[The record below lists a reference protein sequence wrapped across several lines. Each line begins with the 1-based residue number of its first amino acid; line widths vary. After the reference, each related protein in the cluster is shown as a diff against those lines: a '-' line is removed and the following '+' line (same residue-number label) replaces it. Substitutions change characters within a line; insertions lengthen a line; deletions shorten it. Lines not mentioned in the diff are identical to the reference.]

1 VEELLRRRAR
11 QARADILAGALRG
24 EALGQQIE
32 DVPALDRDTWID
44 EVLGLESLVPDMP
57 GLPRGAVP
65 YLPCGVDDVLA
76 LLREAPVGPDDAFV
90 DLGSGLG
97 RVVLLARLLT
107 GARASGIELQGHL
120 VEAAREATSALGL
133 DRVSFTHADASVAD
147 LDGTVFF
154 LYAPFNGAMLDQ
166 VLGRLEA
173 VARRRPIIVCTV
185 GVELGHV
192 PWLVARTSPHVARMI
207 YDLRQS

>member
-1 VEELLRRRAR
+1 VDESLRRAAHQVRAE
-11 QARADILAGALRG
+11 IVAGSLLGAALWR
-24 EALGQQIE
+24 QIE
-32 DVPALDRDTWID
+32 AVPVLDRDTWID
-44 EVLGLESLVPDMP
+44 EVLGIESHVPDMP

-76 LLREAPVGPDDAFV
+76 LLREAPVGPDDDFV

-120 VEAAREATSALGL
+120 VTAAREATAALGL
-133 DRVSFTHADASVAD
+133 DRVSFTEADASVTD
-147 LDGTVFF
+147 LDGAVFF

-173 VARRRPIIVCTV
+173 VARRRPIVVCAV